1 MMKVIKIFEKLSK
14 PAWVIGG
21 LALLC
26 GVGILDY
33 LTGPDLSF
41 SLFYI
46 IPIAIL
52 AWVTNSQVGIV
63 ISILSAGIWLVVD
76 VLSGENYGHP
86 IIYFWNAAIR
96 FGFFL
101 LTVLLLKIGKDL
113 EIEKVIARTDY
124 LTGAVNS
131 RSFNEIIQMEI
142 DRSNRYRHP
151 LTLSFIDV
159 DNFKSIN
166 DQFGHSVGDKVLETV
181 VWAMK
186 KHLRKTDIVARVGG
200 DEFAVLLPETDK
212 DVAKIAVSKMQHEL
226 LKEMRANHWP
236 VSFSIGVMT
245 FTTPPVSADEA
256 INIADK
262 LMYSVKNT
270 GKNNIA
276 YMTDLSR

>member
-1 MMKVIKIFEKLSK
+1 MMKIVKIFEKLSK
-14 PAWVIGG
+14 SVWVVGG
-21 LALLC
+21 LVLLC

-46 IPIAIL
+46 IPIAML
-52 AWVTNSQVGIV
+52 SWVTSNQVGVV
-63 ISILSAGIWLVVD
+63 ISFISAGIWLVVD
-76 VLSGENYGHP
+76 VLSGENYFHP
-86 IIYFWNAAIR
+86 ITYFWNAAIR

-101 LTVLLLKIGKDL
+101 VTVLLLKIGKDL
-113 EIEKVIARTDY
+113 EIEKGIARTDY

-131 RSFNEIIQMEI
+131 RYFNEIIQMEI

-151 LTLSFIDV
+151 LTLFFVDV
-159 DNFKSIN
+159 DDFKSIN
-166 DQFGHSVGDKVLETV
+166 DQFGHSAGDKVLETV

-212 DVAKIAVSKMQHEL
+212 DVAKIAVSKMQREI
-226 LKEMRANHWP
+226 LKEMRANHRP
-236 VSFSIGVMT
+236 VTFSIGVMT

-256 INIADK
+256 INMADK
-262 LMYSVKNT
+262 LMYSVKNN

-276 YMTDLSR
+276 YMTD